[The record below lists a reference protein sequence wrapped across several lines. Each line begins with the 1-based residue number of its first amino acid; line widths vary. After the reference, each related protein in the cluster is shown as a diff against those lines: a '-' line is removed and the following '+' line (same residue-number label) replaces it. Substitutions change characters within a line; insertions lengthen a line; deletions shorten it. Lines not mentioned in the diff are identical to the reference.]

1 MTRDST
7 ANDRPAV
14 MGGPQYEHGGG
25 GGPVS
30 SLLVMLPSPSP
41 ASVDNLLS
49 QAWYDYLMVDLRDP
63 RVDSWPLMSSIWPTT
78 AICCVY
84 VYTVKVLGPR
94 YDAIG
99 D

>member
-1 MTRDST
+1 MFD
-7 ANDRPAV
+7 V
-14 MGGPQYEHGGG
+14 
-25 GGPVS
+25 
-30 SLLVMLPSPSP
+30 LLC
-41 ASVDNLLS
+41 

-84 VYTVKVLGPR
+84 VYTVKVVGPR
-94 YDAIG
+94 YDIETQGQSGNMAV